1 MSLFVCDVLIY
12 TMSQIVFPQL
22 HYIHPSEALAQRP
35 RIGAILGGR
44 DFQEIH
50 RNLCHLAILSLR
62 DSEYPYV
69 I

>member
-1 MSLFVCDVLIY
+1 MSY
-12 TMSQIVFPQL
+12 IVFPQL
-22 HYIHPSEALAQRP
+22 HDIPSEALAQRP